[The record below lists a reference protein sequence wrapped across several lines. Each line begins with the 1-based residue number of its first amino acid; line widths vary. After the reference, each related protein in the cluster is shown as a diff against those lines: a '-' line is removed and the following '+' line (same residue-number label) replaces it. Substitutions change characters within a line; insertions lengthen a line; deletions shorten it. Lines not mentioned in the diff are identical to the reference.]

1 MKCQCDAMVA
11 LDLVGRRVRMSWVVG
26 WNVWFAGIAAAVHV
40 ILSITAVG
48 HALLS
53 KESSR
58 STFGWIG
65 FILYAPYVGACAYWL
80 FGVNRVRTR
89 SKKLSDQAQLER
101 GVLQRIY
108 PEHAAHAQH
117 HEEAREHFDDQEWA
131 ILQIGKALTKVP
143 LSPNNHVLPLHNGEE
158 AFPVMLDSIRR
169 AKVSV
174 WMTTYIF
181 ETNAKG
187 REFIEALVDAKD
199 RGVDVRVILD
209 GVGELYSFPPAGRI
223 LRRRGVRLARF
234 LPPKLIPPQVFVNL
248 RNHRKLLV
256 VDGVTAFTGGMNIGG
271 RHMTSDPEND
281 APVQDVHFMFRGP
294 IVYDFARLFLDDWV
308 YSSRHDRREDA
319 NLPDKEHTRFL
330 QEKRTLKRR
339 KKGPQTADTGA
350 VEVSFPRHIRRAR
363 DTSGAIQGEI
373 ALPLEHAALGDR
385 HAVASQVGE
394 KLSALRESYL
404 KKEPSA
410 LWTSAESEE
419 ADAWCRLIKDG
430 PDERLNKLETLLSS
444 VISSARKRV
453 LVISPYFLPTTS
465 ITSALINARLR
476 GVQVEVVIP
485 EETNQPLVHA
495 AMYRSVRGMLE
506 RGVKIWMQPP
516 PFAHS
521 KIIIVDDSYVL
532 IGSANMDP
540 RSLRLNFEL
549 GVEIMDPALV
559 TRLMRYYAP
568 IIAESKELTTETL
581 DARPFYKRMFDSG
594 VWLFSPYL

>member
-1 MKCQCDAMVA
+1 
-11 LDLVGRRVRMSWVVG
+11 MSWDLN
-26 WNVWFAGIAAAVHV
+26 WSVWIAAIAAVSHV
-40 ILSITAVG
+40 VLIVPAVI
-48 HALLS
+48 HALLG

-65 FILYAPYVGACAYWL
+65 FILYAPLVGAGAYWI

-89 SKKLSDQAQLER
+89 SKKLSDQAKLER
-101 GVLQRIY
+101 GVLEKIY

-117 HEEAREHFDDQEWA
+117 IEEAREHFDDQDWT

-143 LSPNNHVLPLHNGEE
+143 LSPNNRVLPLHNGEE
-158 AFPVMLDSIRR
+158 AYPVMLDAIRR
-169 AKVSV
+169 ANVSV

-187 REFIEALVDAKD
+187 REFIDALVEAKD

-223 LRRRGVRLARF
+223 LRRQGVRLARF
-234 LPPKLIPPQVFVNL
+234 LPPKIFPPQVFVNL

-256 VDGVTAFTGGMNIGG
+256 VDGLTAFTGGMNIGG
-271 RHMTSDPEND
+271 RHMAADPQNKD
-281 APVQDVHFMFRGP
+281 PVQDVHFMFRGP

-308 YSSRHDRREDA
+308 YSARHDRRDEGTS
-319 NLPDKEHTRFL
+319 LPDEKHAKFL
-330 QEKRTLKRR
+330 RERRTLKRR
-339 KKGPQTADTGA
+339 KQGPQSADTGS
-350 VEVSFPRHIRRAR
+350 VEVSFPRHIRRES
-363 DTSGAIQGEI
+363 DSDGAIDGAMSFPVET
-373 ALPLEHAALGDR
+373 AVLGDR
-385 HAVASQVGE
+385 QAVASQVGE
-394 KLSALRESYL
+394 KLSALRQSLL
-404 KKEPSA
+404 KKDPADLLLTE
-410 LWTSAESEE
+410 TNEE

-444 VISSARKRV
+444 VISSAQKRV

-465 ITSALINARLR
+465 ITSALVNARLR

-495 AMYRSVRGMLE
+495 AMFRSVRGLLE
-506 RGVKIWMQPP
+506 HGVKIWMQPP

-521 KIIIVDDSYVL
+521 KLIIVDDAYVL

-568 IIAESKELTTETL
+568 IMAASKELTTETL
-581 DARPFYKRMFDSG
+581 DARPLHKRVFDSG